1 MHPVNLNETEPLSA
15 LALRRAG
22 LPLRPRRPGP
32 GRGSPPTDG
41 SSRSWQRTA
50 PETLGSAIAHLTF
63 APDIQYSATMMGV
76 QVPSHRPSSIG
87 GFL

>member
-1 MHPVNLNETEPLSA
+1 MHPVNRNETETLSA

-22 LPLRPRRPGP
+22 LRCARRPGP